1 MGADQPLRCLERT
14 LQEGDDNLEFL
25 LQTAPEFD
33 FLRTDPRFLDLV
45 RRVGFK
51 QYERQSWQMDR
62 LKPSYRDASRPP
74 DPQKRRAR

>member
-1 MGADQPLRCLERT
+1 MERTHSADFDGIWAAFAYGGVHDGTSALRCLERT
-14 LQEGDDNLEFL
+14 LQEGDDNLGFQ

-51 QYERQSWQMDR
+51 Q
-62 LKPSYRDASRPP
+62 
-74 DPQKRRAR
+74 